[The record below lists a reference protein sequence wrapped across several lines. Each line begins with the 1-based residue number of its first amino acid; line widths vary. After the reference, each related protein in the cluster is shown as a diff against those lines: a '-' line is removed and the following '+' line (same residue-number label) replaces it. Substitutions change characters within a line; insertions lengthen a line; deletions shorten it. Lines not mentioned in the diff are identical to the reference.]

1 MFSRVTLLPDDKTP
15 PFPIAAMESPDQPLL
30 LIREQIQH
38 TESNNWFLRRVEGKY
53 RPELQE
59 KMRAIEEQN
68 GRFPPLPPRLPR
80 PQYALT
86 ANSLDPDNEESL
98 RFYLACERGITSEVV
113 SFVEKEGDDGRLPA
127 QAVRQYGLEQASFSC
142 KPEVAR
148 YLLEKGT
155 VLHSGCFMRSVM
167 NVDGRPSGDVCIFD
181 KATAGGD
188 DDDNDNDNEDSFI
201 SLLRAF
207 IEVGF
212 WHPNQAWESPTL
224 RSPHIAI
231 CKRRTTSM
239 AGRRRVVEFL
249 LAHGAD
255 PNLGTFSENSRT
267 TEKFAVNRESHE
279 LLDRSVRQGG
289 RALVELLLRHGARPG
304 RGGLGVLVLSH
315 EWSLSCKHFDYDD
328 DEWRLQLARRFLDE
342 GWVRIDEIQW
352 YQEPPTPVPPRLDPE
367 CSDWVDIHRGRVD
380 YSHVYHEDETPLTRA
395 CVVSDWRFVEWL
407 LERGADP
414 DALEGKA
421 YKERQRSDGSTYDP
435 SRLRE
440 LVGRVRARLDCQH
453 DD

>member
-1 MFSRVTLLPDDKTP
+1 
-15 PFPIAAMESPDQPLL
+15 MESPDQPLL

-231 CKRRTTSM
+231 CKRRTTMMTSGASSSPGAFSM
-239 AGRRRVVEFL
+239 KGGFVSTRSNGTKSPRRRCLRVWI
-249 LAHGAD
+249 
-255 PNLGTFSENSRT
+255 PNARIGWIST
-267 TEKFAVNRESHE
+267 AV
-279 LLDRSVRQGG
+279 G
-289 RALVELLLRHGARPG
+289 
-304 RGGLGVLVLSH
+304 
-315 EWSLSCKHFDYDD
+315 
-328 DEWRLQLARRFLDE
+328 
-342 GWVRIDEIQW
+342 
-352 YQEPPTPVPPRLDPE
+352 
-367 CSDWVDIHRGRVD
+367 
-380 YSHVYHEDETPLTRA
+380 
-395 CVVSDWRFVEWL
+395 
-407 LERGADP
+407 
-414 DALEGKA
+414 
-421 YKERQRSDGSTYDP
+421 
-435 SRLRE
+435 
-440 LVGRVRARLDCQH
+440 
-453 DD
+453 